1 MAATMMK
8 AFALTIG
15 VLLHTAAYGQSVDDV
30 LVPPTPAEAADIAT
44 WIPSSCC
51 WSNRCCRKV
60 GDSAFVPL
68 ANNQYRIVASGQVV
82 TRNGWSRDGNNW
94 RCTCDQDDSGK
105 WVVHLK
111 ANTRCLF
118 PAAPAGS

>member
-1 MAATMMK
+1 MAATMMR
-8 AFALTIG
+8 AIALTICMA
-15 VLLHTAAYGQSVDDV
+15 VHSAAAAQSVDDV
-30 LVPPTPAEAADIAT
+30 LVPPTPQEAADIRT
-44 WIPSSCC
+44 WIPSNCC
-51 WSNRCCRKV
+51 WTSGCCRKV
-60 GDSAFVPL
+60 GDGALTPL
-68 ANNQYRIVASGQVV
+68 GGGQYRIVASGQVV

-94 RCTCDQDDSGK
+94 RCTCDQIEGR

>member
-1 MAATMMK
+1 MAATIMR
-8 AFALTIG
+8 AIALIIC
-15 VLLHTAAYGQSVDDV
+15 VAVHSAAAQSVDAE
-30 LVPPTPAEAADIAT
+30 LIPPTPEEAADIAK
-44 WIPSSCC
+44 WIPTNCC
-51 WSNRCCRKV
+51 WTNGCCRKV
-60 GDSAFVPL
+60 TDGALTPL
-68 ANNQYRIVASGQVV
+68 GSSQYRIVASGQVV

-94 RCTCDQDDSGK
+94 RCTCDQDGSGK